1 MRRVIQ
7 RTVTTTTIVS
17 LTITH
22 SESAEAVEYT
32 LVDSAEELNPG
43 GGSPSPEQSP
53 VTLTPADEE
62 EKPSHEQPST
72 DV

>member
-22 SESAEAVEYT
+22 SESEEAVEYT
-32 LVDSAEELNPG
+32 VVDDVERLDPG
-43 GGSPSPEQSP
+43 GSAPAPEQSP
-53 VTLTPADEE
+53 VTLTPADEAE
-62 EKPSHEQPST
+62 ETQP
-72 DV
+72 